1 MSLVTTANYKY
12 YLGIG
17 QSDTTKDTE
26 LALLVSSVERRVKE
40 FLNRDLEWQVYTDE
54 FYNGNGYQRLILRQF
69 PIIAVSTVKVYDGIE
84 SGNVETWTT
93 LVEHTDYDRMVLDI
107 VRGAYELYLDGY
119 HFVKGY
125 NNYKITYYAGYT
137 VGSILVTGS
146 SVVGKKYQIAARQ
159 SVDFTLVGSSS
170 NAVGTQFVATGAS
183 SMSATDSL
191 IELITVPSDI
201 QLACMEL
208 LKITYANSPISGDG
222 RLGFLS
228 VSNNAG
234 GGSQNLSIDPEA
246 EQKILNKIAN
256 HKALNV

>member
-26 LALLVSSVERRVKE
+26 IALLINAVERRIKE
-40 FLNRDLEWQVYTDE
+40 FLNRDLEWSAYTDE
-54 FYNGNGYQRLILRQF
+54 IYDGNGYNQLILKQF
-69 PIIAVSTVKVYDGIE
+69 PIIYVSAIKVYEGIG

-93 LVEHTDYDRMVLDI
+93 LVEHTDYDRLI
-107 VRGAYELYLDGY
+107 IPTEAHLFFLDGY
-119 HFVKGY
+119 RFVKQFQ
-125 NNYKITYYAGYT
+125 NYKVTYYAGYT
-137 VGSILVTGS
+137 VGSTLTSGS

-170 NAVGTQFVATGAS
+170 NAVGTQFVAIGTS
-183 SMSATDSL
+183 SMSVTDSL
-191 IELITVPSDI
+191 TELITTPNDI

-208 LKITYANSPISGDG
+208 LKITYANSPISGDN

-228 VSNNAG
+228 ISSNAG
-234 GGSQNLSIDPEA
+234 GGSQNLSIDPEI
-246 EQKILNKIAN
+246 EDKILKKIERYKVN
-256 HKALNV
+256 NV